1 MSEVIGVKFRNV
13 GKVYYFDPGDLDIH
27 YQDHVIVETARG
39 IEFGTVMLPKMDV
52 AEDKIPQPLKPVL
65 RKATQEDEAQD
76 QENREK
82 EKKAYKIC
90 KEKIAEH
97 GLEMKLIEAEY
108 TFDNSKVLFYF
119 TADGRID
126 FRELVRDLASI
137 FRTRIELRQVG
148 VRDETKL
155 LGGMGICGRPLCCHT
170 WLTEFHPVSIKMA
183 KDQNL
188 SLNPSKISGV
198 CGRLMCCLN
207 HEADTYAYLNQ
218 GMPSRGDYVTTKDGK
233 HGEVHSVNI
242 LRQTVKVIIDLDND
256 EKDLQEFSV
265 KDITFVPKS
274 KKPKAANGTPGKPE
288 CKCPKVKMAQSREH
302 QLKKAIEDVRER
314 DMEERKDRQEYR
326 QALMKNG
333 QNHPEKRNDRRRR
346 PRPESQ
352 KANTPEVQEEI
363 RQKRTQET
371 VVVDLTEEVRV
382 EKTSESVSETEGERN
397 AHRRRK
403 NRRRRPSG
411 EQQTNRPSGN
421 VKKKDLPK
429 TGKPDRKETDA
440 QKG

>member
-1 MSEVIGVKFRNV
+1 MSDVIGVKFRNV

-52 AEDKIPQPLKPVL
+52 SEDKIPQPLKPVL
-65 RKATQEDEAQD
+65 RKATEEDEAQD
-76 QENREK
+76 KENREK

-155 LGGMGICGRPLCCHT
+155 LGGIGICGRPLCCHT

-256 EKDLQEFSV
+256 EKDLQEFPV
-265 KDITFVPKS
+265 KEITFVPKS
-274 KKPKAANGTPGKPE
+274 KKPKTANGVQNKPE

-314 DMEERKDRQEYR
+314 DLEERKDRQEHK
-326 QALMKNG
+326 QSVMKNG
-333 QNHPEKRNDRRRR
+333 QNHMDKRNDRRRR
-346 PRPESQ
+346 ARPDAP
-352 KANTPEVQEEI
+352 KNNAPDTQEEN
-363 RQKRTQET
+363 RQKRGQET
-371 VVVDLTEEVRV
+371 VVVDLTQEVRV
-382 EKTSESVSETEGERN
+382 EKSTEILAADGDKN
-397 AHRRRK
+397 NRRHRK

-411 EQQTNRPSGN
+411 EQQANRPQVN
-421 VKKKDLPK
+421 AKKKDAAK
-429 TGKPDRKETDA
+429 DGKPERKETDA